1 MKQGVGLS
9 RSKDLAQALAEASRS
24 ALQNLK
30 ALKADFYFVVYTYDH
45 GLDPGLLSGI
55 LKRQFRDTP
64 HVGWSSWTGWTSG
77 ELFEAES
84 GVMVLAIKDL
94 PKDWEVFR
102 VYSVK
107 EKQGL
112 WAAEMLRHLD
122 LKQQSLKDTPSSLFL
137 VADSINFQTEE
148 GFERLIQDYPHL
160 KTFGFG
166 ASYGIPQCS
175 LIANTE
181 IYSNAVLGILIPGVF
196 PWTASIQNIRPESE
210 RIHINRMS
218 ENLVIEIDEKPA
230 FYRLSEHLM
239 QTDDLPMMSPDE
251 FRKHMGNMYIVEKY
265 KESLEGMN
273 HVGDSYRVVSLLG
286 SEMTTGM
293 VAVGDSLNFSRE
305 HFLAQKKASYAE
317 GLGFKIL
324 EQVKEKLPNP
334 SMIWMMGSSA
344 HLRDKDRKISDMQL
358 VKSVFPNAPIF
369 GIGTHAEYI
378 GNKNTQ
384 SCVVVAFD

>member
-9 RSKDLAQALAEASRS
+9 RSKDLGQALAEASRS

-45 GLDPGLLSGI
+45 GLDPELLSGI
-55 LKRQFRDTP
+55 LKRQFRETP
-64 HVGWSSWTGWTSG
+64 HIGWSSWTGWTSG
-77 ELFEAES
+77 EFFEAET
-84 GVMVLAIKDL
+84 GVMVVALKDL
-94 PKDWEVFR
+94 PKEWEVFR

-112 WAAEMLRHLD
+112 WASEMTRHLD
-122 LKQQSLKDTPSSLFL
+122 AKSELLKTPSSLFL
-137 VADSINFQTEE
+137 IADSINFQTEE
-148 GFERLIQDYPHL
+148 GFDRLTEDFPQL

-166 ASYGIPQCS
+166 SSYGIPQCS
-175 LIANTE
+175 LIVNSE
-181 IYSNAVLGILIPGVF
+181 IYSNAVLGLLLPGLL

-265 KESLEGMN
+265 KESPETL
-273 HVGDSYRVVSLLG
+273 HHLGDSYRVVSLLG

-305 HFLAQKKASYAE
+305 HFLAQKKSAYAE
-317 GLGFKIL
+317 DVGLQVLQELKAKIS
-324 EQVKEKLPNP
+324 KP
-334 SMIWMMGSSA
+334 SMIWMMSSSS
-344 HLRDKDRKISDMQL
+344 HLRDKDRKNSDLQL
-358 VKSVFPNAPIF
+358 VKSVFPSSQIF
-369 GIGTHAEYI
+369 GVGTHAEYI

-384 SCVVVAFD
+384 TCLIAAFE